1 MIPVN
6 RRTPS
11 HRSNIPS
18 HKRKISK
25 TQTSKYIKISFLI
38 LLNDIKIGLNMEE
51 IPSTRRTLVIFD
63 PIIFPIAIF
72 DLLNNAAFKLTPS
85 SGREVPN
92 ATMVSPITNLEIFN
106 LEAMWM
112 DDFIIQSA
120 PKYNNT
126 DPISR
131 YRILIIIKNTN
142 YTYLL
147 FPILG
152 ALPYIVLFCF
162 PSTVDEY

>member
-11 HRSNIPS
+11 HRSNIPFC
-18 HKRKISK
+18 KRKTNKI
-25 TQTSKYIKISFLI
+25 QTNKYIKISFLI
-38 LLNDIKIGLNMEE
+38 LLNDIKIGLNIEE
-51 IPSTRRTLVIFD
+51 RPSTRRTLVIFD
-63 PIIFPIAIF
+63 PIIFPIAIS

-92 ATMVSPITNLEIFN
+92 ATMVSPITNLEIFS
-106 LEAMWM
+106 LEAMWT

-126 DPISR
+126 EPISR
-131 YRILIIIKNTN
+131 YRILIIIKSTN
-142 YTYLL
+142 CTYLL
-147 FPILG
+147 FSILG
-152 ALPYIVLFCF
+152 ALPCIVLFCF